1 MTTHYEQTG
10 SGSPIIYLH
19 GWGCDKSVFRPIT
32 DRLPNFCNYCIDFA
46 GFGDSSAPPKRG
58 WTVFDY
64 ANQLIEFLDER
75 VGAAVTVV
83 AHSFGCRVAA
93 IAAVL
98 RPELISGLL
107 LIAPAGLRRFS
118 LKRWFKVRRYKLKK
132 LLHKADGL
140 GSDDYKQ
147 CGKAMRNTFVKVV
160 NQDLSAYVRRIT
172 QPTLIVASKA
182 DQAVSVKDARRYAK
196 LVKLSE
202 LVEIEGDHFAFFYA
216 PKAFAETVSLFANR
230 G

>member
-32 DRLPNFCNYCIDFA
+32 GRLPNFCNYCIDFA

-132 LLHKADGL
+132 LLRKADGL

-147 CGKAMRNTFVKVV
+147 CGEAMRNTFVKVV
-160 NQDLSAYVRRIT
+160 NQDLSDYVRRIT

-182 DQAVSVKDARRYAK
+182 DRAVSVKDARRYAK
-196 LVKLSE
+196 LVKSSD